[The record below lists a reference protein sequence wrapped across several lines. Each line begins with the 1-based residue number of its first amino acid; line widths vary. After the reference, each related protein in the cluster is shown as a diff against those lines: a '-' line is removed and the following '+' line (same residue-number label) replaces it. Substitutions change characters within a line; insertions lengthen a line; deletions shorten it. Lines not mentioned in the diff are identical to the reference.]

1 MVTSKEE
8 AARSPS
14 PSSRKATAIVLVEA
28 MERTYKEGQELP
40 CRQRTQKDNQE
51 NVEQLQ
57 KDLHHCW
64 RCFSRDKLG
73 LQSQTTE
80 MLKGDPVLQDAMA
93 QVPHDVCSS
102 YLPLVTSQTQA
113 E

>member
-73 LQSQTTE
+73 LPPVTNH
-80 MLKGDPVLQDAMA
+80 GDA
-93 QVPHDVCSS
+93 QRGSS
-102 YLPLVTSQTQA
+102 PAGRHGTSST
-113 E
+113 